1 MQEEVELFLGTAG
14 QTVMTAMAGD
24 AYRAAKQAIVS
35 VWHRFIPFGAEAL
48 DGELEQAHN
57 QVVAAQEA
65 GDSEVEHALATRWQE
80 ALQPLF
86 AADPRAAEALR
97 TALVDA
103 GVAIPLPAPG
113 QAQTGDRRLVAK
125 ADGHARVYQA
135 GNDLHVTEQ

>member
-1 MQEEVELFLGTAG
+1 
-14 QTVMTAMAGD
+14 MTAMAGD

-48 DGELEQAHN
+48 DGELEQAHS
-57 QVVAAQEA
+57 QLVAAQAA
-65 GDSEVEHALATRWQE
+65 GNPETERDLAARWQQ

-86 AADPRAAEALR
+86 AADPGAVEALWA
-97 TALVDA
+97 ALVDA
-103 GVAIPLPAPG
+103 GVLMPPAAPS

-135 GNDLHVTEQ
+135 GNDLHVSER